1 MCIVVVRNE
10 VLLFSYFIGKL
21 ISVVNSGQFCGVAE
35 MVSEVAFDKIFNYWW
50 EDLKWSG
57 IFKINWVY
65 VQDVHHADVQ
75 HIRVNSTPINL
86 LKDGSRVDFHS
97 GKQMLEAFRTSDIDS
112 DIFED
117 FSFMD
122 DREEKLRM
130 KRDSYLEMIR
140 QLRNRGLIPE
150 FATRH
155 NNNAPAPYKNGNG
168 DGHNK
173 YQGGK
178 RFGGNGPTRGRGGY
192 RGGRGYKEREGGKS
206 AYYPSHREGNGSEY
220 VRKEEYK

>member
-1 MCIVVVRNE
+1 M
-10 VLLFSYFIGKL
+10 
-21 ISVVNSGQFCGVAE
+21 VNSGQFCGVAE

-65 VQDVHHADVQ
+65 VRDVHHSDVQ
-75 HIRVNSTPINL
+75 NIRVNATPINL

-97 GKQMLEAFRTSDIDS
+97 GKQMLEAFRTSDVDS

-140 QLRNRGLIPE
+140 QLRSRGLMPE
-150 FATRH
+150 FAARH
-155 NNNAPAPYKNGNG
+155 NHHNNGGGPPSYHKNGDSHG
-168 DGHNK
+168 K
-173 YQGGK
+173 YQGNK
-178 RFGGNGPTRGRGGY
+178 RYGGNGPSRGRGGY
-192 RGGRGYKEREGGKS
+192 RGGGGRGYKEREGGKPG
-206 AYYPSHREGNGSEY
+206 YYPSHHREDGNGSEY
-220 VRKEEYK
+220 VRKEEPK